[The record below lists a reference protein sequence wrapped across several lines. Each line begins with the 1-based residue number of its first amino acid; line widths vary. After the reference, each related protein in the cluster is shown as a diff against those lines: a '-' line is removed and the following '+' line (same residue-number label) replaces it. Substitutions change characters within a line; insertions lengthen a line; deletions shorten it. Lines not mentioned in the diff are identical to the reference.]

1 MRLSTWL
8 AYATGMLI
16 VACLMAHR
24 GFADQPADEP
34 TSEQESTHWSEV
46 IARLRQ
52 ELNQRPGHA
61 QTRQQLA
68 IAYNNYGVRLSEQG
82 EWTLAVTQLKEAIRL
97 DAANEQFRNN
107 LRQVYLQQAQ
117 EVYAR
122 HQLNEAIRVLDQL
135 LALDPTLAQAYA
147 LRGQIEYDR
156 QKLKEAKAA
165 WERALELDASQT
177 HLRKRLAQLNQEL
190 PIESSF
196 ERLSQAYFDV
206 RYEEALERP
215 VGFDVRDA
223 LLEARRSIG
232 SNLAYWPT
240 HKFVVLVYT
249 ADQFQALRREM
260 PDWVG
265 AYFDG
270 KIRMPLPSNQLD
282 QAAVKQILFHE
293 YTHALIHDLTKG
305 TCPIWLNEGLAEYEG
320 RTQRPGS
327 LERLT
332 AAHRA
337 NALIPWPELSEHIS
351 TTRPAEEVVLA
362 YEQSYSLV
370 AYLVGRYGFWR
381 IRRILKAI
389 TEGKSWEEVL
399 PQELRLKLSRVEAN
413 WREWLPKLLTPT
425 H

>member
-1 MRLSTWL
+1 MN
-8 AYATGMLI
+8 
-16 VACLMAHR
+16 
-24 GFADQPADEP
+24 
-34 TSEQESTHWSEV
+34 WSEV

-52 ELNQRPGHA
+52 EMHQRPGHA
-61 QTRQQLA
+61 QTRRQLA
-68 IAYNNYGVRLSEQG
+68 IAYNNDGVRLSEQG
-82 EWTLAVTQLKEAIRL
+82 EWTLAVTQLQEAIRL

-117 EVYAR
+117 DGYAR

-135 LALDPTLAQAYA
+135 LALDPDVAQAYA

-156 QKLKEAKAA
+156 QRLKEAKAA
-165 WERALELDASQT
+165 WERAIELDPSQT
-177 HLRKRLAQLNQEL
+177 SLSKRLEQLNQEL

-206 RYEEALERP
+206 RYEEALQRP
-215 VGFDVRDA
+215 VGFDVRDT

-232 SNLAYWPT
+232 SDFAYWPK

-249 ADQFQALRREM
+249 AEQFQALRRQM

-270 KIRMPLPSNQLD
+270 KIRMPLPSDQLD
-282 QAAVKQILFHE
+282 QATVKQILFHE
-293 YTHALIHDLTKG
+293 YTHAVIHDLTNG
-305 TCPIWLNEGLAEYEG
+305 TCPLWLNEGLAEYEG
-320 RTQRPGS
+320 RTRRAGS
-327 LERLT
+327 LERLA

-337 NALIPWPELSEHIS
+337 DALIPWAELSERIS
-351 TTRPAEEVVLA
+351 TTRPADEVALA

-370 AYLVGRYGFWR
+370 AYLIGRYGFWR

-389 TEGKSWEEVL
+389 ADGAPWEEVL
-399 PQELRLKLSRVEAN
+399 TKEIRLKLSRLETN
-413 WREWLPKLLTPT
+413 WREWLPTLLTPT
-425 H
+425 Q

>member
-1 MRLSTWL
+1 MSDEWRVMRGGCRRPASSLLPL
-8 AYATGMLI
+8 AYSLL
-16 VACLMAHR
+16 VVCLMAHG
-24 GFADQPADEP
+24 GFADQPADQP
-34 TSEQESTHWSEV
+34 PSEQESMNWSEV

-52 ELNQRPGHA
+52 EMHQRPGHA

-68 IAYNNYGVRLSEQG
+68 IAYNNDGVRLSEQG
-82 EWTLAVTQLKEAIRL
+82 EWTLAVTQLQEAIRL

-117 EVYAR
+117 DGYAR

-135 LALDPTLAQAYA
+135 LALAPDVAQAYA

-156 QKLKEAKAA
+156 QRLKEAKAA
-165 WERALELDASQT
+165 WERALELDPSQT
-177 HLRKRLAQLNQEL
+177 SLSKRLEQLNQEL

-232 SNLAYWPT
+232 SNFAYWPK

-249 ADQFQALRREM
+249 AEQFQALRRQM

-270 KIRMPLPSNQLD
+270 KIRMPLPSDQLD
-282 QAAVKQILFHE
+282 QATVEQILFHE
-293 YTHALIHDLTKG
+293 YTHAVIHDLTNG
-305 TCPIWLNEGLAEYEG
+305 TCPLWLNEGLAEYEG
-320 RTQRPGS
+320 RTQRAGS
-327 LERLT
+327 LERLA

-337 NALIPWPELSEHIS
+337 DALIPWAELSERIS
-351 TTRPAEEVVLA
+351 TTRPAEEVAL
-362 YEQSYSLV
+362 
-370 AYLVGRYGFWR
+370 
-381 IRRILKAI
+381 
-389 TEGKSWEEVL
+389 
-399 PQELRLKLSRVEAN
+399 
-413 WREWLPKLLTPT
+413 
-425 H
+425 